1 MTDNLR
7 CEFTKTELRVW
18 SSIFVQ
24 QSGAVV
30 VAEHGPV
37 EFLAGLEG
45 IPYIRRYPG
54 A

>member
-1 MTDNLR
+1 MTGNLK
-7 CEFTKTELRVW
+7 CEFTKTELWIW

-24 QSGAVV
+24 KSGAVV
-30 VAEHGPV
+30 VAEHGPA
-37 EFLAGLEG
+37 ELLAGLEG